1 MVPHG
6 VVVPCGR
13 NHGEPLP
20 PEPFLHAPFI
30 SITGGCF
37 NSPPISGGL
46 KSPSVLSCG
55 HLVTDSPR
63 PVAIHRL
70 RFVLSAALS
79 VPSAQWKWIVPSVW
93 NECVVYLLAFITV
106 CCPVLLSFGSS
117 ASSRRES
124 YRLWQPTCQ
133 LTHQSHDGNLPLW
146 AHAQKEKVGWV
157 A

>member
-1 MVPHG
+1 MVQHG

-20 PEPFLHAPFI
+20 PESFLHAPFI

-37 NSPPISGGL
+37 NNPPISGGL

-55 HLVTDSPR
+55 SLVTDPPR
-63 PVAIHRL
+63 GDPEAQVR
-70 RFVLSAALS
+70 S
-79 VPSAQWKWIVPSVW
+79 VCRSVSSQRTEPRQRKWIVPSVQ

-106 CCPVLLSFGSS
+106 CCPVLLCFGSS

-124 YRLWQPTCQ
+124 YGALAAYLPT
-133 LTHQSHDGNLPLW
+133 HPS
-146 AHAQKEKVGWV
+146 VSRR
-157 A
+157 